1 MSIVSVALWAT
12 AAIIVVALLVAAVQ
26 VWRTQR
32 IAAEAER
39 AVPPAGRFVEV
50 AGNRIHYVEKGE
62 GRPILFI
69 HGLGAQ
75 LHQFRSPLFGRL
87 DGFRL
92 IAIDRPGSGYSVR
105 AGGASGRLS
114 EQASVVRGFIEALGL
129 ERPLVVGHSLGGAV
143 ALTLAIEHPEVVSG
157 LALLSPHTRHSG
169 KVAPE
174 FAPLYIR
181 SPLKRW
187 LVSHTV
193 AVPASQ
199 KFAAQTLA
207 YVFGPQEA
215 PADYMTEGGGWLGL
229 RPSHFYGASTDIV
242 DLVDDPAP
250 ISDRYC
256 EIAVPVGI
264 LYGTADRVLDHRKHG
279 ADMVGKIPNLD
290 LELAEGV
297 GHMPQFAEPER
308 TVAFIRRIA
317 ARAFAPRAVS

>member
-1 MSIVSVALWAT
+1 MIASIALWAI
-12 AAIIVVALLVAAVQ
+12 AAIVAAALAVAAVQ
-26 VWRTQR
+26 VYRTRR

-39 AVPPAGRFVEV
+39 AVPPAGRFVDV
-50 AGNRIHYVEKGE
+50 LGNRIHYVEQGE

-75 LHQFRSPLFGRL
+75 LHQFRAPLFGRL

-92 IAIDRPGSGYSVR
+92 VAIDRPGSGYSVR
-105 AGGASGRLS
+105 AGGASARLS
-114 EQASVVRGFIEALGL
+114 EQARVVRGFIEALGL
-129 ERPLVVGHSLGGAV
+129 EKPLVVGHSLGGAV
-143 ALTLAIEHPEVVSG
+143 ALALAIEHPGVVSG

-169 KVAPE
+169 KVSPE

-181 SPLKRW
+181 SPLKRF

-193 AVPASQ
+193 AVPAAQ

-207 YVFGPQEA
+207 YVFGPQEP

-229 RPSHFYGASTDIV
+229 RPSHVYGASTDIV
-242 DLVDDPAP
+242 DLVHDPAP
-250 ISDRYC
+250 IEGRYG
-256 EIAVPVGI
+256 EIGVPVGI

-279 ADMVGKIPNLD
+279 AEMVGRIPNLD

-297 GHMPQFAEPER
+297 GHMPQFADPER
-308 TVAFIRRIA
+308 TAAFIRRIA
-317 ARAFAPRAVS
+317 GRAFAA

>member
-1 MSIVSVALWAT
+1 MSIVSIALWAT
-12 AAIIVVALLVAAVQ
+12 AAIVAAALLAAAVQ

-39 AVPPAGRFVEV
+39 TVPPAGRFVDV
-50 AGNRIHYVEKGE
+50 DGNRIHYVEKGE

-75 LHQFRSPLFGRL
+75 LHQFRAPLFGRL
-87 DGFRL
+87 EGFRL

-105 AGGASGRLS
+105 APGASGRLS
-114 EQASVVRGFIEALGL
+114 EQARVVRGFIEALGL

-143 ALTLAIEHPEVVSG
+143 ALALAIEHPEAVSG
-157 LALLSPHTRHSG
+157 LALLSPHTHHTR
-169 KVAPE
+169 KVSPE

-187 LVSHTV
+187 LVAQTV

-199 KFAAQTLA
+199 KLAAQTLA

-215 PADYMTEGGGWLGL
+215 PDDYMTEGGGQLGL
-229 RPSHFYGASTDIV
+229 RPSHFFGASTDIV
-242 DLVDDPAP
+242 DLIDDDTPVE
-250 ISDRYC
+250 SRYG
-256 EIAVPVGI
+256 EIGVPVGI
-264 LYGTADRVLDHRKHG
+264 LFGTADRVLDHRVHG
-279 ADMVGKIPNLD
+279 TEMVDRIPGLD

-308 TVAFIRRIA
+308 TAAFIRRIA
-317 ARAFAPRAVS
+317 ARAFAA

>member
-1 MSIVSVALWAT
+1 MSIASVALWAT
-12 AAIIVVALLVAAVQ
+12 AAIILAALAVAAVQ
-26 VWRTQR
+26 IYRTQR

-39 AVPPAGRFVEV
+39 AVPPAGRFVDV
-50 AGNRIHYVEKGE
+50 SGNRIHYVEKGE

-75 LHQFRSPLFGRL
+75 LHQFRAPLFGRL

-105 AGGASGRLS
+105 AHGASARLS
-114 EQASVVRGFIEALGL
+114 EQARVVRGFIEKLGL

-143 ALTLAIEHPEVVSG
+143 SLTLAVEHPGVVSG
-157 LALLSPHTRHSG
+157 LALLSPHTRHSK

-187 LVSHTV
+187 LVSQTV

-207 YVFGPQEA
+207 YVFGPQEP

-242 DLVDDPAP
+242 DLIDDDTD
-250 ISDRYC
+250 IEGRYG
-256 EIAVPVGI
+256 EIGVPVGI
-264 LYGTADRVLDHRKHG
+264 LYGTADRVLDHRRHG
-279 ADMVGKIPNLD
+279 ADMVGAIAHLD

-297 GHMPQFAEPER
+297 GHMPQFADPGR
-308 TVAFIRRIA
+308 TAAFIRRIA
-317 ARAFAPRAVS
+317 ARAFAPGAAV

>member
-1 MSIVSVALWAT
+1 MIASIALWAI
-12 AAIIVVALLVAAVQ
+12 AAIVAAALAVAAVQ
-26 VWRTQR
+26 VYRTRR

-39 AVPPAGRFVEV
+39 AVPPAGRFVDV
-50 AGNRIHYVEKGE
+50 LGNRIHYVEQGE

-75 LHQFRSPLFGRL
+75 LHQFRAPLFGRL

-92 IAIDRPGSGYSVR
+92 VAIDRPGSGYSVR
-105 AGGASGRLS
+105 AGGASARLS
-114 EQASVVRGFIEALGL
+114 EQARVVRGFIEALGL
-129 ERPLVVGHSLGGAV
+129 EKPLVVGHSLGGAV
-143 ALTLAIEHPEVVSG
+143 ALALAIEHPGVVSG

-169 KVAPE
+169 KVSPE

-181 SPLKRW
+181 SPLKRF

-193 AVPASQ
+193 AVPAAQ

-207 YVFGPQEA
+207 YVFGPQEP

-229 RPSHFYGASTDIV
+229 RPSHVYGASTDIV

-250 ISDRYC
+250 IEGRYG
-256 EIAVPVGI
+256 EIGVPVGI

-279 ADMVGKIPNLD
+279 AEMVGRIPNLD

-297 GHMPQFAEPER
+297 GHMPQFADPER
-308 TVAFIRRIA
+308 TAAFIRRIA
-317 ARAFAPRAVS
+317 GRAFAA